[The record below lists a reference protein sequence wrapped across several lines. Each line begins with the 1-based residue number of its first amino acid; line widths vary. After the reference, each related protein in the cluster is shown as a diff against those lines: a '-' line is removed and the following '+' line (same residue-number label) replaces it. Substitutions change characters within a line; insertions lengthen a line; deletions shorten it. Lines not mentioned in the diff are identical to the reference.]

1 MSNVRSFEKG
11 IQAQCG
17 CFRDSRREVRLSGGQ
32 DDGGNMGRA
41 GVPFAQV
48 RAGRAPVGRQLGKVR
63 LGPCVAVIHPSA
75 ANRPCLDGRE
85 AKERHG
91 IPSVTAA
98 ARWARWK
105 SRGEGEWLEEGDDE
119 RVPPV
124 GGTGREKGEA
134 DVGELGHGAR
144 RGQARLSAG
153 RSASHA
159 APVEPGEVE
168 VSGPAA

>member
-1 MSNVRSFEKG
+1 MPFVR
-11 IQAQCG
+11 A
-17 CFRDSRREVRLSGGQ
+17 
-32 DDGGNMGRA
+32 
-41 GVPFAQV
+41 

-63 LGPCVAVIHPSA
+63 LGPCVAVIRPSA
-75 ANRPCLDGRE
+75 ANRPRLDGGK

-91 IPSVTAA
+91 IPAVTAA

-134 DVGELGHGAR
+134 DVGELGRGAR
-144 RGQARLSAG
+144 RGQAGLSAG
-153 RSASHA
+153 RPAGHA
-159 APVEPGEVE
+159 APVEPSEVE